1 MKILLTVLLF
11 ISATAAINNLVGIPD
26 ERFQQIEH
34 ILKGI
39 QFIYLCSGFSAI
51 ILSFNFARLFIRSWA
66 STEKSRETGKISEL
80 LL

>member
-39 QFIYLCSGFSAI
+39 QFIYLCSSFSV
-51 ILSFNFARLFIRSWA
+51 LLFYVFTSQVIYPV
-66 STEKSRETGKISEL
+66 L
-80 LL
+80 DVN